1 MSTRVAIVGAAARTA
16 LGEDLDRTWEAV
28 QAGRSALAALTGF
41 DASGYGDPWAA
52 QIWSE
57 PATPEE
63 DPAMRILGRHGHL
76 LGRVIAA
83 VHEQTQLEHAQRDRV
98 GLFVS
103 IGMADSVVDDLA
115 AAVLASRDDAGRLDL
130 QRFFAGGYR
139 HVHPL
144 WPLAALNN
152 VAAGQI
158 SIDLDLRGDNF
169 VLSSQADGGV
179 RALLE
184 AMHALQEGSTD
195 AALAGGVAEPIGPAS
210 LARLGLRGVLGDGA
224 AAPLCSDASGVS
236 PGEGAAAFLLR
247 REVALGATRPL
258 AFLRGGATTWGRAPD
273 RAGPTE
279 EAFRRAIGQAL
290 DAARVDGR
298 DIDAVFLAAEG
309 RPEQDA
315 AELAAVADVCGDRAR
330 LVATQG
336 ALGHTGSG
344 APALDVA
351 LALCA
356 FADGVLPPS
365 VTREPLLAAAAG
377 RLGRVEG
384 PLRRVLVMAAGHE
397 GGVGAMVLEAAR

>member
-1 MSTRVAIVGAAARTA
+1 MSTRVAIVAAAARTA
-16 LGEDLDRTWEAV
+16 LGADLDATWAALA
-28 QAGRSALAALTGF
+28 AGRSALAPLQGF
-41 DASGYGDPWAA
+41 DASGFGDPWAA
-52 QIWSE
+52 QLWTE

-76 LGRVIAA
+76 LERVVAD
-83 VHEQTQLEHAQRDRV
+83 VHERSGLASRPPDRV

-115 AAVLASRDDAGRLDL
+115 PAVRASRDESGRLDL
-130 QRFFAGGYR
+130 KRFFAAGYR

-179 RALLE
+179 RALIE
-184 AMHALQEGSTD
+184 AMHALHDGSTD

-210 LARLGLRGVLGDGA
+210 LARLALRGVLGDGA
-224 AAPLCSDASGVS
+224 AAPLCAEGAGVS
-236 PGEGAAAFLLR
+236 PGEGAAAFLLQ
-247 REVALGATRPL
+247 REVALGTSRPL

-273 RAGPTE
+273 RVGPTE
-279 EAFRRAIGQAL
+279 DAFRRAIGQAL
-290 DAARVDGR
+290 AAARLDGR

-309 RPEQDA
+309 RAAQDA
-315 AELAAVADVCGDRAR
+315 AELAAVTDVCGPRPR

-336 ALGHTGSG
+336 AIGHMGSG
-344 APALDVA
+344 APALNTA
-351 LALCA
+351 LALRA
-356 FADGVLPPS
+356 LADGVVPPT
-365 VTREPLLAAAAG
+365 VTREPLLGAAAG
-377 RLGRVEG
+377 RIGRVRG
-384 PLRRVLVMAAGHE
+384 PLRRILVLGAGHE
-397 GGVGAMVLEAAR
+397 GGAGALVLEAAR